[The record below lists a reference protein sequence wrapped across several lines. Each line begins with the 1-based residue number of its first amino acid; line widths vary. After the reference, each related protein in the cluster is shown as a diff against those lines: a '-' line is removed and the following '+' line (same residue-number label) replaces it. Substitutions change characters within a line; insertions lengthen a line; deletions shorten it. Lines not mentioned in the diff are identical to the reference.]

1 MSYCRWSSDN
11 WRCDL
16 YCYEDVSGGFTTH
29 VAGNRVVGEIP
40 RDPSVLE
47 LVRGTISD
55 DEWTTL
61 HRAALKFLQTAPRE
75 PIGLPH
81 DGESFN
87 DPDLPSFLKRIT
99 ELREMGYNVPDH
111 VFDRV
116 QEEIAAS
123 SEGTGNGTE
132 KESS

>member
-55 DEWTTL
+55 EEWLTQ
-61 HRAALKFLQTAPRE
+61 HRAALKFLETAERR

-87 DPDLPSFLKRIT
+87 DPDLPSFLKRVT
-99 ELREMGYNVPDH
+99 DLRAMGYNIPDY
-111 VFDRV
+111 VFDEI
-116 QEEIAAS
+116 QEELRS
-123 SEGTGNGTE
+123 TSREEE
-132 KESS
+132 KGE